1 MTMLIPWKR
10 GSAAPT
16 RGVRPFSW
24 NLGEFDPLFD
34 EMWGG
39 LADEPA
45 RGVGF
50 SPRVD
55 IHESESEYRIT
66 AELPGLE
73 EKDFDVHLE
82 GGVLTLKGEKRD
94 ERSEERKG
102 YRHVETVVGSFER
115 RFQLPA
121 EVDAEAVAAS
131 YKNGV
136 LTVTLP
142 KAAGARPRT
151 IPISAS

>member
-10 GSAAPT
+10 GRSVPS

-24 NLGEFDPLFD
+24 NLDEFDRLFD

-39 LADEPA
+39 LAEGPA
-45 RGVGF
+45 RVGF

-55 IHESESEYRIT
+55 IHEDEAEYRIT

-94 ERSEERKG
+94 ERSEERKS
-102 YRHVETVVGSFER
+102 YRHVESVAGSFER

-121 EVDAEAVAAS
+121 EVDPDSVAAS
-131 YKNGV
+131 YRNGV

-151 IPISAS
+151 IPVTAS

>member
-10 GSAAPT
+10 GRGVPM

-24 NLGEFDPLFD
+24 NLDEFDRLFD
-34 EMWGG
+34 DMWGG
-39 LADEPA
+39 RGEAPA
-45 RGVGF
+45 LGF

-55 IHESESEYRIT
+55 IHEDEAEYRIT

-94 ERSEERKG
+94 ERSEEREG
-102 YRHVETVVGSFER
+102 CRHVERVAGRFER

-121 EVDAEAVAAS
+121 EVDPDAVTAS
-131 YKNGV
+131 YRNGV
-136 LTVTLP
+136 LTLTLP
-142 KAAGARPRT
+142 KVAEARPRT
-151 IPISAS
+151 IPVTAS

>member
-1 MTMLIPWKR
+1 MTMLIPWNR
-10 GSAAPT
+10 ARSAPA

-24 NLGEFDPLFD
+24 DLSGFDRLFD

-39 LADEPA
+39 SGYDSA
-45 RGVGF
+45 RAVGF

-55 IHESESEYRIT
+55 IHEAESEYRIT

-73 EKDFDVHLE
+73 EKDFDVHVE

-94 ERSEERKG
+94 ERREERKG
-102 YRHVETVVGSFER
+102 YRHLETVAGSFER
-115 RFQLPA
+115 RFQLPS
-121 EVDAEAVAAS
+121 EVDLDAVAAT

-142 KAAGARPRT
+142 KAAEARPRT
-151 IPISAS
+151 IPVSAS

>member
-10 GSAAPT
+10 GGAPS

-24 NLGEFDPLFD
+24 NLGEFDRLFD
-34 EMWGG
+34 DMWGG
-39 LADEPA
+39 VGDAPA
-45 RGVGF
+45 RAVGF

-55 IHESESEYRIT
+55 IHEDESEYRIT

-73 EKDFDVHLE
+73 EKDFDIHLE
-82 GGVLTLKGEKRD
+82 GGVLTLKGEKRT
-94 ERSEERKG
+94 EHSEEREG
-102 YRHVETVVGSFER
+102 YRHVETVAGAFER

-121 EVDAEAVAAS
+121 EVDAKAVAAT

-136 LTVTLP
+136 LSVTLP
-142 KAAGARPRT
+142 KAAEARPRT
-151 IPISAS
+151 IPVSTT